1 MQSGYN
7 PDRPGPAAA
16 TEALVAKI
24 LVADDHDDARSVFVS
39 VLRDAHHEVVE
50 AADGIQALA
59 LFAEHRPDVALIDV
73 FMPGRDGIDVI
84 REIRA
89 VDSRIRILAVSAGWH
104 LKLPLVAGGAP
115 QGDVLQDAWAAGADG
130 TLSKPVDHRF
140 LAAEVERL
148 LRERPL
154 T

>member
-1 MQSGYN
+1 M
-7 PDRPGPAAA
+7 
-16 TEALVAKI
+16 AKI
-24 LVADDHDDARSVFVS
+24 LVADDHADARSVFAS
-39 VLRDAHHEVVE
+39 VLRDAQHEVIE
-50 AADGIQALA
+50 AADGLQALA

-84 REIRA
+84 REMRT
-89 VDSRIRILAVSAGWH
+89 VDARIRILAVSAGWH
-104 LKLPLVAGGAP
+104 LKLPVVTGGAN
-115 QGDVLQDAWAAGADG
+115 QSDVLQDAWAAGADG

>member
-1 MQSGYN
+1 M
-7 PDRPGPAAA
+7 
-16 TEALVAKI
+16 AKI
-24 LVADDHDDARSVFVS
+24 LVADDHDDARSVFAS
-39 VLRDAHHEVVE
+39 VLRDAHHHVFE

-59 LFAEHRPDVALIDV
+59 VFRQQQPDVALIDV

-89 VDSRIRILAVSAGWH
+89 VDPRIRILAVSAGWH
-104 LKLPLVAGGAP
+104 LKLPVVTGGAT

-140 LAAEVERL
+140 LVAEVDRL
-148 LRERPL
+148 LRERPI
-154 T
+154 

>member
-1 MQSGYN
+1 
-7 PDRPGPAAA
+7 
-16 TEALVAKI
+16 
-24 LVADDHDDARSVFVS
+24 
-39 VLRDAHHEVVE
+39 
-50 AADGIQALA
+50 

-84 REIRA
+84 REIRT
-89 VDSRIRILAVSAGWH
+89 VDARIRILAVSAGWH
-104 LKLPLVAGGAP
+104 LKAPLATGGAP
-115 QGDVLQDAWAAGADG
+115 HGDVLQDAWAAGADG

>member
-1 MQSGYN
+1 M
-7 PDRPGPAAA
+7 
-16 TEALVAKI
+16 EALVAKI
-24 LVADDHDDARSVFVS
+24 LVADDHDDARSVFAS
-39 VLRDAHHEVVE
+39 VLRDARHEVVE
-50 AADGIQALA
+50 AADGVQALA
-59 LFAEHRPDVALIDV
+59 LFAEHRPDLALIDV

-84 REIRA
+84 RAIRA

-104 LKLPLVAGGAP
+104 VKLSLATGGTP
-115 QGDVLQDAWAAGADG
+115 EGDVLRDAWAAGADG

-154 T
+154 A